1 MHMLYMLHAHVHAH
15 AHAHV
20 HVSIHISSV
29 DDDLHTLSICPS
41 GQWHEGKK
49 YGYAKFTYANGD
61 AYEGEHTLFP
71 SYFIEVPSNNV

>member
-1 MHMLYMLHAHVHAH
+1 M
-15 AHAHV
+15 
-20 HVSIHISSV
+20 SIY
-29 DDDLHTLSICPS
+29 LS

-71 SYFIEVPSNNV
+71 SYFIEVPSNNKV